1 MDVTR
6 WKTGDVREVAGP
18 DEEPLYARVVYRD
31 DDFIV
36 EQLSRYDWTFS
47 AAMLRS
53 LIPGFAVEGA
63 PDDVLC
69 FELWM
74 RPREKD
80 LKGFYAEV
88 FDRSGYLAVA
98 PPYFWPDEAAEATG
112 RPRMEYGTAADIDAL
127 AGIAGCGGDSAGR
140 QR

>member
-1 MDVTR
+1 MDVSK
-6 WKTGDVREVAGP
+6 WKVGDVREVAGP
-18 DEEPLYARVVYRD
+18 DEGPLYARVVYRD
-31 DDFIV
+31 ENFIV

-53 LIPGFAVEGA
+53 LIPDFAVEGV

-74 RPREKD
+74 RPRESD

-88 FDRSGYLAVA
+88 FDRSEYLAVA

-112 RPRMEYGTAADIDAL
+112 RRRIEYGTAADVDAL
-127 AGIAGCGGDSAGR
+127 ADIADIL
-140 QR
+140 